1 MYVYGGVS
9 AFVHQL
15 VPGDGCP
22 SLWRCIRN
30 YSLEI
35 NEDCN
40 HLEFLQW
47 KGEPRQR
54 LGEMET
60 KRSTHSA
67 ERRAVLLKETRNHT
81 IEIREIN
88 PSHLIIIDA
97 VEFSQE
103 PGSFIIVD
111 KNQIDTFNFSTHT
124 MPISF
129 LINYLEDS
137 VGCNVLTMGIQPKDM
152 TLVDT
157 ISTPAQQSMDELVE
171 LIVNNI

>member
-1 MYVYGGVS
+1 MGIGNTLRGDDGLGPKLIDLIYDKLVNSSINSDNVY
-9 AFVHQL
+9 
-15 VPGDGCP
+15 
-22 SLWRCIRN
+22 
-30 YSLEI
+30 
-35 NEDCN
+35 
-40 HLEFLQW
+40 
-47 KGEPRQR
+47 
-54 LGEMET
+54 
-60 KRSTHSA
+60 
-67 ERRAVLLKETRNHT
+67 LLNAATAPENHT

-157 ISTPAQQSMDELVE
+157 ISTPAQQSMEELVE

>member
-1 MYVYGGVS
+1 MGIGNTLRGDDGLGPKLIDLIYDKLVNSNINSDNVY
-9 AFVHQL
+9 
-15 VPGDGCP
+15 
-22 SLWRCIRN
+22 
-30 YSLEI
+30 
-35 NEDCN
+35 
-40 HLEFLQW
+40 
-47 KGEPRQR
+47 
-54 LGEMET
+54 
-60 KRSTHSA
+60 
-67 ERRAVLLKETRNHT
+67 LLNAATAPENHT

-97 VEFSQE
+97 VEFNQE

-137 VGCNVLTMGIQPKDM
+137 VGCKVLTMGIQPEDM

-157 ISTPAQQSMDELVE
+157 ISNPARESMDELVE